1 MIDFF
6 IGLFLAN
13 LIVSLFTTRL
23 YRLILWYSLN
33 SLSLGVAALLVGKEL
48 NDMPMM
54 IIGGVTIALKGIAL
68 PYILKMLSIRFKLE
82 RIITPNIKV
91 PYSIILV
98 PAVVV
103 FTFYLTE
110 PIIHMVGGNQNY
122 VALSIAAMFLSLIL
136 MLEHKNIAPKIIGF
150 LSIENALFLLGISA
164 TGGMP
169 MLIELG
175 IFFDL
180 LMAVVVINLLF
191 KKEEVQNG

>member
-33 SLSLGVAALLVGKEL
+33 SLSLGIAALLIGKEL
-48 NDMPMM
+48 NDLPMM
-54 IIGGVTIALKGIAL
+54 ITGGVTIALKGIAL

-150 LSIENALFLLGISA
+150 LSMENALFLLGISA

>member
-1 MIDFF
+1 MVDFF

-23 YRLILWYSLN
+23 YRLLLWYSLN
-33 SLSLGVAALLVGKEL
+33 SLSLGMAALLIGQKL
-48 NDMPMM
+48 NDTPMM
-54 IIGGVTIALKGIAL
+54 ITGIVTIILKGIFL
-68 PYILKMLSIRFKLE
+68 PYILKFLSKKFELDRQVS
-82 RIITPNIKV
+82 PNIKV

-98 PAVVV
+98 PAVIV

-110 PIIHMVGGNQNY
+110 PIVSMIGGNQNY
-122 VALSIAAMFLSLIL
+122 VALSVAAMFLSLIL
-136 MLEHKNIAPKIIGF
+136 MLEHKNVAPKIIGF
-150 LSIENALFLLGISA
+150 LSMENALFLLGISA

-191 KKEEVQNG
+191 RKEEISNV